1 MIKTK
6 LQPKILSASD
16 SGFTIIE
23 VLVGVVFITI
33 LLAAISPVLVMST
46 AVRVQSKGME
56 KAVQAA
62 ETFINGVSNNSIS
75 APTKVITV
83 IQNAPINL
91 ETEMPVPQKTDT
103 DLYLFN
109 KNSTIIANCNPINPT
124 STCQPDKDT
133 PFDEFYIQAAQIKPE
148 GTKTSDGYRLAIRIY
163 REDLDF
169 DQTILPSST
178 GGILVNKQAPI
189 LKTTVEISGST
200 TFGSLCSRLGLFNNQ
215 PCQ

>member
-23 VLVGVVFITI
+23 VLVGVVFIAI

-91 ETEMPVPQKTDT
+91 ETEMPVPKKTDT
-103 DLYLFN
+103 DLYFF
-109 KNSTIIANCNPINPT
+109 KKDSTITACNPI

-133 PFDEFYIQAAQIKPE
+133 PFDEFYIQAAQIKPA

-178 GGILVNKQAPI
+178 GRIVVNKQEPI
-189 LKTTVEISGST
+189 LIKTVEISGST
-200 TFGSLCSRLGLFNNQ
+200 TFGSLCSRLGCVQ
-215 PCQ
+215 

>member
-23 VLVGVVFITI
+23 VLVGVVFIAI

-103 DLYLFN
+103 DLYFF
-109 KNSTIIANCNPINPT
+109 KKDSTITACNPI

-133 PFDEFYIQAAQIKPE
+133 PFDEFYIQAAQIKPA

-178 GGILVNKQAPI
+178 GRIVVNKQEPI
-189 LKTTVEISGST
+189 LIKTVEISGST
-200 TFGSLCSRLGLFNNQ
+200 TFGSLCSRLGCVQ
-215 PCQ
+215 

>member
-6 LQPKILSASD
+6 PQPKNLSYND

-23 VLVGVVFITI
+23 VLGGVVLIAI

-46 AVRVQSKGME
+46 AVRVQSKTTE

-91 ETEMPVPQKTDT
+91 ETKMPVPQKTDT
-103 DLYLFN
+103 DLYFFN
-109 KNSTIIANCNPINPT
+109 KDSTITACNPI
-124 STCQPDKDT
+124 STCQPDQNS
-133 PFDEFYIQAAQIKPE
+133 PFDEFYIQAAQIKPA

-169 DQTILPSST
+169 DQTILGSRT

-189 LKTTVEISGST
+189 LITTVEISGST
-200 TFGSLCSRLGLFNNQ
+200 TFGSLCSRLGCVQ
-215 PCQ
+215 

>member
-23 VLVGVVFITI
+23 VLVGVVFIAI
-33 LLAAISPVLVMST
+33 LLAAISPVLVMSK

-62 ETFINGVSNNSIS
+62 ETFINSVSNNSIS

-91 ETEMPVPQKTDT
+91 ETEMPVPKKTDT
-103 DLYLFN
+103 DLYFF
-109 KNSTIIANCNPINPT
+109 KKDSTITACNPI

-133 PFDEFYIQAAQIKPE
+133 PFDEFYIQAAQIKPA

-178 GGILVNKQAPI
+178 GRIVVNKQEPI
-189 LKTTVEISGST
+189 LIKTVEISGST
-200 TFGSLCSRLGLFNNQ
+200 TFGSLCSRLGCVQ
-215 PCQ
+215 

>member
-62 ETFINGVSNNSIS
+62 ETFINDVSNNSIS
-75 APTKVITV
+75 APTFLITETP
-83 IQNAPINL
+83 NTPINL
-91 ETEMPVPQKTDT
+91 ETEMPVPKKTDT
-103 DLYLFN
+103 DLYFF
-109 KNSTIIANCNPINPT
+109 KKDSTITACNPI

-133 PFDEFYIQAAQIKPE
+133 PFDEFYIQAAQIKPA

>member
-91 ETEMPVPQKTDT
+91 ETEMPVPKKTDT
-103 DLYLFN
+103 DLYFF
-109 KNSTIIANCNPINPT
+109 KKDSTITACNPI

-133 PFDEFYIQAAQIKPE
+133 PFDEFYIQAAQIKPAV
-148 GTKTSDGYRLAIRIY
+148 TKTSDGYRLAIRIY